1 MFDAT
6 EAALSIGP
14 ELLLA
19 GAGLAFVLVGALVG
33 DRFNGLSFRVG
44 ALVLLGAAAIAALN
58 FEGGAS
64 FNGLAVTNGFVNFA
78 KVVGFTMAGI
88 VLWISTGTL
97 KRAET
102 IRYEYAILVLF
113 AALGMGLT
121 LSAADLMTLYLGIE
135 TLGLSSYVLAAYHRD
150 NATSSEAGLK
160 YFILGALAS
169 GLILYGMSLVYGF
182 TGETRYAAIAAEE
195 MSIGLQFGL
204 VMVITGLA
212 FKVSAAPLHVWT
224 PDVYEGAPTPVV
236 TFFATAPKITA
247 MVMFAHVLFT
257 AFGPFEADWKLIIA
271 IVAGASMIV
280 GTLGA
285 LVQTNVKRLLAY
297 SSIANI
303 GYALVAVA
311 AGKAIG
317 GSALLVFM
325 TIYVVSTLGLFAG
338 VLSMRRKGGMVESI
352 HELGGLVKTKPWLAA
367 CLAVLIFSI
376 AGIPPF
382 GGFWG
387 KWEVIGAGA
396 SAELLPLVILLVI
409 ASVIS
414 LGYYLRLVW
423 IMFMNEPEP
432 AFESVDGSVSLT
444 VVLSTIIGA
453 VVFFIFI
460 GRLSEAATRAVGL

>member
-1 MFDAT
+1 V
-6 EAALSIGP
+6 
-14 ELLLA
+14 LL
-19 GAGLAFVLVGALVG
+19 GALVG
-33 DRFNGLSFRVG
+33 DRFNGLSFRAG
-44 ALVLLGAAAIAALN
+44 ALVLLGAAAIAAIN
-58 FEGGAS
+58 FEGEAG
-64 FNGLAVTNGFVNFA
+64 FNGLVETNGFVNFA

-102 IRYEYAILVLF
+102 IRYEYAVLTLF

-121 LSAADLMTLYLGIE
+121 LSASDLMTLYLGIE

-150 NATSSEAGLK
+150 NARSSEAGLK

-195 MSIGLQFGL
+195 ISIGLQFGIVL
-204 VMVITGLA
+204 MVTGLA

-247 MVMFAHVLFT
+247 MVMFAHVLFS
-257 AFGPFEADWKLIIA
+257 AFGQFEGDWKLIIA
-271 IVAGASMIV
+271 IIAGASMIV

-311 AGKAIG
+311 AGEAFG

-387 KWEVIGAGA
+387 KWEVIGAGTNA
-396 SAELLPLVILLVI
+396 DLLPLVILLVI

-432 AFESVDGSVSLT
+432 AFETVDGSVSLT

-460 GRLSEAATRAVGL
+460 GRLSDVAVRAVGL

>member
-6 EAALSIGP
+6 EAVLSIGP

-19 GAGLAFVLVGALVG
+19 GAGLAFVLLGALVG
-33 DRFNGLSFRVG
+33 DRFNGLSFRAG
-44 ALVLLGAAAIAALN
+44 ALVLLGAAAIAAIN
-58 FEGGAS
+58 FEGEAG
-64 FNGLAVTNGFVNFA
+64 FNGLVETNGFVNFA

-102 IRYEYAILVLF
+102 IRYEYAVLTLF

-121 LSAADLMTLYLGIE
+121 LSASDLMTLYLGIE

-150 NATSSEAGLK
+150 NARSSEAGLK

-195 MSIGLQFGL
+195 ISIGLQFGIVL
-204 VMVITGLA
+204 MVTGLA

-247 MVMFAHVLFT
+247 MVMFAHVLFS
-257 AFGPFEADWKLIIA
+257 AFGQFEGDWKLIIA
-271 IVAGASMIV
+271 IIAGASMIV

-311 AGKAIG
+311 AGEAFG

-387 KWEVIGAGA
+387 KWEVIGAGTNA
-396 SAELLPLVILLVI
+396 DLLPLVILLVI

-432 AFESVDGSVSLT
+432 AFETVDGSVSLT

-460 GRLSEAATRAVGL
+460 GRLSDVAVRAVGL